1 MTEGKYKDNDYR
13 EQADARRALRRFIHF
28 SEEQAR
34 INGVTPQQHL
44 LLLMTRGHPSSPH
57 VNIGQLA
64 ESLQVRH
71 HSASLLV
78 DRCVKRGLLRRAE
91 DTQDRRRA
99 LICLT
104 DKGQKILDRIM
115 AANRAELRALEQLLF
130 RPSFY
135 ADPGFRRSIDARRVR
150 RRVDGMHLGVE
161 AGHGTPNRARL
172 SERAYP
178 AFTSAAGCGS
188 NAA

>member
-1 MTEGKYKDNDYR
+1 MTEGIFTDNDYR
-13 EQADARRALRRFIHF
+13 EQADARRTLRRFVHF

-44 LLLMTRGHPSSPH
+44 LLLLTRGHPSYPH

-78 DRCVKRGLLRRAE
+78 DRCVKRGLLQRAE

-104 DKGQKILDRIM
+104 DEGQKILDHVM
-115 AANRAELRALEQLLF
+115 AANRTELRALEKLLF
-130 RPSFY
+130 RPSFMQTLGLGGASTPAEY
-135 ADPGFRRSIDARRVR
+135 VDAL
-150 RRVDGMHLGVE
+150 M
-161 AGHGTPNRARL
+161 
-172 SERAYP
+172 ERNLA
-178 AFTSAAGCGS
+178 
-188 NAA
+188 